1 MKHRMSISQ
10 SDLRSPGR
18 RAIRRVLRLII
29 RSAFRFLTRLEIVGA
44 ENIPENGP
52 LLVVANH
59 FHFADPIALIRA
71 FPKPLEFVGGA
82 QMPFAP
88 QLVRALPKLWGYHA
102 VHRGTGARDALRG
115 AEDVLNAGG
124 TVGIFPEG
132 GSWATV
138 LRPARPGTA
147 FIAVRTGA
155 RILPV
160 GIDGLVD
167 LFPALFRGRR
177 ARVRVCIGEAFGP
190 FEASG
195 RGRERRVQLDEI
207 GETIMKR
214 IAPLIPPERQGYY
227 STDARV
233 RAEAKGTE
241 IYPWA
246 RRRDEQE
253 S

>member
-1 MKHRMSISQ
+1 MSISQ
-10 SDLRSPGR
+10 GSYRGPIR
-18 RAIRRVLRLII
+18 RATRSFLRLII
-29 RSAFRFLTRLEIVGA
+29 RCAFCFLTRLEIVGA
-44 ENIPENGP
+44 ENIPRSGP
-52 LLVVANH
+52 LLLAVNH
-59 FHFADPIALIRA
+59 FHFADPVALIRA
-71 FPKPLEFVGGA
+71 FPNPLEFVGGA

-88 QLVRALPKLWGYHA
+88 RIVRFLPKLWGYHA
-102 VHRGTGARDALRG
+102 VHRGTGARDALRK
-115 AEDVLNAGG
+115 AEDVLNTDGV
-124 TVGIFPEG
+124 VGIFPEG
-132 GSWATV
+132 GSWASV

-147 FIAVRTGA
+147 FLAVRTGA

-177 ARVRVCIGEAFGP
+177 AQVRVCFGETFGP
-190 FEASG
+190 FEATG

-214 IAPLIPPERQGYY
+214 ISLLIPQEQRGCY

-246 RRRDEQE
+246 RRRTDEQE
-253 S
+253 R